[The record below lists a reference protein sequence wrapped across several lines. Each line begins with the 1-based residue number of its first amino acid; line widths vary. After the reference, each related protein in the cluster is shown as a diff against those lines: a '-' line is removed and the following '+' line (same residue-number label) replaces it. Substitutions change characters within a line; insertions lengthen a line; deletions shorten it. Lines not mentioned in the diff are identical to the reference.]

1 MVCPEWGQTMAAP
14 PSPPPL
20 WAPAGQEYNLIH
32 CCRLRALSRSRHQ
45 MKSYCLSVE
54 TLPPHCLLGR
64 LQQSSLCF
72 IMWPSLTFLYTPS
85 QTVAARLS
93 LSLNLCFQLRM
104 ASSRRPHA
112 IMLREKIHTIKSP
125 VLWQEYPYKL
135 FGLGQWGPL
144 RNILEAKMQSIF
156 TFVLLSG
163 SWSQKARSNC
173 LRLGRDLGFPSGSEG
188 RVCLQ
193 CRRPGFS
200 PWVRK
205 IPWRREWQPTL
216 AFWPG
221 EFHGQR
227 SLAGYSPWGSQ
238 RVRYH
243 WVTNTH
249 T

>member
-1 MVCPEWGQTMAAP
+1 MVSPEWGQTMATP

-72 IMWPSLTFLYTPS
+72 IMWPSLTFLYPPS
-85 QTVAARLS
+85 HTGAARLS
-93 LSLNLCFQLRM
+93 LSLNLCVQLRM

-112 IMLREKIHTIKSP
+112 ITLREKIHTIKSP

-173 LRLGRDLGFPSGSEG
+173 LRLGRDWASLVAQKVEFAMQETWVQSLGQENPMEKGMATPSSILAW
-188 RVCLQ
+188 R
-193 CRRPGFS
+193 
-200 PWVRK
+200 
-205 IPWRREWQPTL
+205 IPWTEE
-216 AFWPG
+216 PG
-221 EFHGQR
+221 RLQSMGFTK
-227 SLAGYSPWGSQ
+227 SQ
-238 RVRYH
+238 
-243 WVTNTH
+243 TPLSD
-249 T
+249 